1 MQKCTARMI
10 PRSPRLQAYLQLASL
25 SSCHKWESARS
36 CVRLDQCV
44 AAIWAVRCQ
53 YSCRPWH
60 IGSQNTNRM
69 PPVTPGILNDLSCL
83 PHVAAASGWTEV
95 DTWPLIHGGWV
106 CENGAEGCHLISR
119 GLCGINS
126 RYTIIECLTI
136 TLRVAHSRERT
147 ENRDTSLP
155 FLLDSHSDWPGYKLS

>member
-1 MQKCTARMI
+1 MI

-36 CVRLDQCV
+36 CVRLDKCV

-95 DTWPLIHGGWV
+95 DTWPLIRGGWV
-106 CENGAEGCHLISR
+106 CENGAECCHLISR
-119 GLCGINS
+119 GPCGITRGILS
-126 RYTIIECLTI
+126 SSVLQ
-136 TLRVAHSRERT
+136 
-147 ENRDTSLP
+147 
-155 FLLDSHSDWPGYKLS
+155 SHSALHTRGNVRRIGTRPCLSYSTAIQIGQDIN